1 MKLRVVA
8 VGRLR
13 EPALRALADAY
24 LGRIRRYVRCD
35 EVEVKERRELGGALR
50 RGATVVALDVAGEE
64 VKSSE
69 FARLIERWSTAGK
82 GDIVFVLGGAEGLPR
97 PLLGAAQYRL
107 SLSRLTLPHRLA
119 RVFLYE
125 QIYRAFT
132 ILRGEPYAREDG

>member
-1 MKLRVVA
+1 VKLRVVT

-13 EPALRALADAY
+13 EPALRALADDY

-35 EVEVKERRELGGALR
+35 EVEVKERRELGGALSS
-50 RGATVVALDVAGEE
+50 GATVVALDVGGEE

-69 FARLIERWSTAGK
+69 FARLIERWSRAGK
-82 GDIVFVLGGAEGLPR
+82 GDIAFVLGGAEGLPR
-97 PLLGAAQYRL
+97 PLVSAAQYRL

-119 RVFLYE
+119 RVILYE

-132 ILRGEPYAREDG
+132 ILRGEPYARED